1 MGMRCSKWPKSS
13 VMPRQL
19 TPSAHG
25 LETRA
30 SEGNCGS
37 WAAFDRVG
45 YGAFVSYQLKKQ
57 DHRRWVLS
65 ETVGIAARTV
75 GVATGIAHW

>member
-1 MGMRCSKWPKSS
+1 MR
-13 VMPRQL
+13 
-19 TPSAHG
+19 
-25 LETRA
+25 
-30 SEGNCGS
+30 GNCGS

-57 DHRRWVLS
+57 DHKRWVLS